1 MADVDKRLKE
11 LGIVLPEV
19 GEPLASFVHAVTTG
33 NLVYTSGNGCEK
45 NGELL
50 YKGKLGQEVTT
61 EEGYEAARQTMI
73 NLLAVLHD
81 HLGSLNKIERIVK
94 VNGFINCVPTYT
106 DVPLVLNGASDLLK
120 EVFGAKGEHA
130 RSSIGV
136 NSLPLGMPV
145 EIEMVV
151 EMK

>member
-1 MADVDKRLKE
+1 MYPMADVDKRLKE

-61 EEGYEAARQTMI
+61 EEGYEAAQIGRASCREGVKRGEGRGTEQRRRQRG
-73 NLLAVLHD
+73 D
-81 HLGSLNKIERIVK
+81 
-94 VNGFINCVPTYT
+94 
-106 DVPLVLNGASDLLK
+106 
-120 EVFGAKGEHA
+120 GEQ
-130 RSSIGV
+130 
-136 NSLPLGMPV
+136 PQ
-145 EIEMVV
+145 
-151 EMK
+151 